1 MIKARHQ
8 WLFIPDIEKK
18 KRTYELRL
26 GYESRL
32 STSHSKAF
40 LGASVWF
47 RAAASGA
54 FEFCQSGVQSCLD
67 LILRTA
73 LLSTGDGS
81 GRRCLIMSVIS
92 FVAFQ

>member
-40 LGASVWF
+40 LGASVL
-47 RAAASGA
+47 
-54 FEFCQSGVQSCLD
+54 VQGCGKWSVRVLPIGRPKLSRFD
-67 LILRTA
+67 LA
-73 LLSTGDGS
+73 DGS
-81 GRRCLIMSVIS
+81 
-92 FVAFQ
+92 FVHG